1 MLIRKNYSTGE
12 KVALE
17 SISTENEAK
26 ELIDFAP
33 TRVCLICKV
42 NNAKMLN
49 IDEISFY
56 LKSHY
61 STHNKEQRTFIEE
74 NEGQKLWKHE
84 FSLTCK
90 DCMSYFFR
98 E

>member
-42 NNAKMLN
+42 NNAKMLIIN
-49 IDEISFY
+49 WLQNY
-56 LKSHY
+56 K
-61 STHNKEQRTFIEE
+61 N
-74 NEGQKLWKHE
+74 
-84 FSLTCK
+84 
-90 DCMSYFFR
+90 
-98 E
+98 